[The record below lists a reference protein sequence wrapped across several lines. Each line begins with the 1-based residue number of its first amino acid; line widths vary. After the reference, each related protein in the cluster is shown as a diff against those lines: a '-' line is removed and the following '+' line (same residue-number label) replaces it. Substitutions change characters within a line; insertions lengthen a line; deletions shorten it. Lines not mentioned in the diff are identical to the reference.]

1 MNIRVELLS
10 KIEVLSDRGFIH
22 CEIPNGLET
31 LCTVEEIKSL
41 ATEIVELRAQRDI
54 YKRAVRHYAQTGHQ
68 RWCDDESGSGHV
80 TVSVIYCGDDP
91 DTPGYTVAQK
101 ALEDAAKIR
110 E

>member
-1 MNIRVELLS
+1 
-10 KIEVLSDRGFIH
+10 
-22 CEIPNGLET
+22 
-31 LCTVEEIKSL
+31 VEEIKSL